1 MFKVVDVWV
10 SLGDADNGISLEE
23 SPVGQEFVKKVEAF
37 FCEVCQRYLSRVEP
51 LEKGLEIHCRT
62 RSHHQAFEER
72 LNGDKIQDRQTREER
87 MEVLFNA
94 IIFIVQDRLTICCV
108 VIRTRTRRTWKR
120 L

>member
-1 MFKVVDVWV
+1 MSKVIDVWV

-72 LNGDKIQDRQTREER
+72 LNGDKVEDHRTCEER
-87 MEVLFNA
+87 MEVIFSP
-94 IIFIVQDRLTICCV
+94 IISIVHED
-108 VIRTRTRRTWKR
+108 
-120 L
+120 